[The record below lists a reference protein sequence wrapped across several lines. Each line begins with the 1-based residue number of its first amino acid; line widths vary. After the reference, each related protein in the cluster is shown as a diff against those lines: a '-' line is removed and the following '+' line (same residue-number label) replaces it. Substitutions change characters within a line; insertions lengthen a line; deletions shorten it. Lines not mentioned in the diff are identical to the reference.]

1 MELLTSGFGGYALL
15 PLLRS
20 PIDMLSFHEK
30 RMEGVKYNMFVKRV
44 SPTTHIT
51 HEGVVAS

>member
-51 HEGVVAS
+51 HEGVVAC

>member
-1 MELLTSGFGGYALL
+1 MELLTSGFGGYAL
-15 PLLRS
+15 LLRS

>member
-1 MELLTSGFGGYALL
+1 MELLTSGFGGYA
-15 PLLRS
+15 LLRS

-51 HEGVVAS
+51 HEGVVAC